1 MDAEVDGE
9 AGVGEGDPK
18 WKSKDGTEWLKV
30 PPQPK
35 SSGRTP
41 KQNIIHGIV
50 GITPYATSRIKDETS
65 AFKLAFVDHTI
76 KEMLLHTNQKGR
88 EKQGEEWAEM
98 DLVELE
104 AFIGLMILAAVFKG
118 NKEALEGLW
127 AEEMGRP
134 IFRATMPLKRFRT
147 IHAMLR
153 FDDKAT
159 RSSKKGSGILNV
171 WNPWVDQQA
180 LLFRPNESIT
190 IDEQLY
196 GYRGRVFCKVFM
208 DKKPDKYGFR
218 IDHATCSATGFV
230 LKSQLYLGKSSDNRS
245 KNVSETTVC
254 NLVLNAGYEGRNVT
268 TDNYYTSASLAA
280 SLLKNAMTLV
290 GTLRKNKR
298 CIPPALLDLK
308 GRSVGSSL
316 YAYSGTETILSYVPK
331 KNKNVLLLS
340 TLHTDL
346 QQDNGQKPSIIH
358 FYNSTKGAVDTVDRR
373 IASYS
378 VKRATRNWMVV
389 IVSDMIDLSLNN
401 AYILYN
407 AVFPG
412 EFFLQF
418 NSECKFIFIFFIIP
432 GQYVTKNAGK
442 RRFLQELGN
451 RLIDAHIVRRQVLP
465 RGVLAAT
472 VVRDRKRKA
481 NESTQSLEASEG
493 TSGGNLKRGK
503 KRCALCRGNDN
514 KYRAECSN
522 CHKTLCSKHSIV
534 FCTYCKDD

>member
-1 MDAEVDGE
+1 MEYEEEVVNDADSENDDTEDEVDAEVDGE

-30 PPQPK
+30 PPPPK

-208 DKKPDKYGFR
+208 DKKPD
-218 IDHATCSATGFV
+218 
-230 LKSQLYLGKSSDNRS
+230 N
-245 KNVSETTVC
+245 ETTVSQPG
-254 NLVLNAGYEGRNVT
+254 AETQAAEGRNVT

-308 GRSVGSSL
+308 GSL
-316 YAYSGTETILSYVPK
+316 ARQDPRCTLYSGTETILPYVPR

-358 FYNSTKGAVDTVDRR
+358 FYNSTKGAVDTVNTLRR
-373 IASYS
+373 MLE
-378 VKRATRNWMVV
+378 K
-389 IVSDMIDLSLNN
+389 DD
-401 AYILYN
+401 
-407 AVFPG
+407 
-412 EFFLQF
+412 FF
-418 NSECKFIFIFFIIP
+418 K
-432 GQYVTKNAGK
+432 
-442 RRFLQELGN
+442 
-451 RLIDAHIVRRQVLP
+451 
-465 RGVLAAT
+465 
-472 VVRDRKRKA
+472 
-481 NESTQSLEASEG
+481 SLE
-493 TSGGNLKRGK
+493 
-503 KRCALCRGNDN
+503 
-514 KYRAECSN
+514 
-522 CHKTLCSKHSIV
+522 IV
-534 FCTYCKDD
+534 

>member
-1 MDAEVDGE
+1 MD
-9 AGVGEGDPK
+9 
-18 WKSKDGTEWLKV
+18 
-30 PPQPK
+30 
-35 SSGRTP
+35 RTM
-41 KQNIIHGIV
+41 G
-50 GITPYATSRIKDETS
+50 
-65 AFKLAFVDHTI
+65 
-76 KEMLLHTNQKGR
+76 
-88 EKQGEEWAEM
+88 
-98 DLVELE
+98 ELE
-104 AFIGLMILAAVFKG
+104 AFIGLMILAAVIKG

-208 DKKPDKYGFR
+208 DKKPDK
-218 IDHATCSATGFV
+218 
-230 LKSQLYLGKSSDNRS
+230 LYLGKSSDNRS

-358 FYNSTKGAVDTVDRR
+358 FYNSTKGAVDT
-373 IASYS
+373 
-378 VKRATRNWMVV
+378 
-389 IVSDMIDLSLNN
+389 
-401 AYILYN
+401 
-407 AVFPG
+407 
-412 EFFLQF
+412 
-418 NSECKFIFIFFIIP
+418 
-432 GQYVTKNAGK
+432 
-442 RRFLQELGN
+442 
-451 RLIDAHIVRRQVLP
+451 
-465 RGVLAAT
+465 
-472 VVRDRKRKA
+472 
-481 NESTQSLEASEG
+481 
-493 TSGGNLKRGK
+493 
-503 KRCALCRGNDN
+503 
-514 KYRAECSN
+514 
-522 CHKTLCSKHSIV
+522 
-534 FCTYCKDD
+534 